1 MFFRTLRT
9 TIIFALILGGLAWI
23 VIANPVHAPEGLQPS
38 NTHLPPNPTTA
49 SGLVITFVPEGT
61 RARLRTSSEAKFLSQ
76 WAADCTQCMVING
89 AYFDENNTPTGYF
102 SAGGTRDGASTY
114 DLNRSGLVS
123 IDSRGQVQIENLT
136 GSTLGSLI
144 ATKDGLQSY
153 PILVHNFEPAVK
165 EDSGKRARRTALA
178 LTRDNKLAIINY
190 FGQITLYQFA
200 REIASAL
207 EGNQQVKIAINLDGG
222 PSTGL
227 VIRDMAFPDGKKT
240 LTYDSITPVP
250 NIIEF
255 SNAR

>member
-1 MFFRTLRT
+1 MFFRTLRA

-23 VIANPVHAPEGLQPS
+23 VIANPVHAPESSQPRNS
-38 NTHLPPNPTTA
+38 LPPDPVHL
-49 SGLVITFVPEGT
+49 SGLVITPVPEGAHARF
-61 RARLRTSSEAKFLSQ
+61 RATTEPKFLSQ
-76 WAADCTQCMVING
+76 WATECTHCMLING
-89 AYFDENNTPTGYF
+89 SYFDENNIPTGYY
-102 SAGGTRDGASTY
+102 SAEGIRMGSSTH
-114 DLNRSGLVS
+114 DLQRSGLVR
-123 IDSRGQVQIENLT
+123 IDAQGRIVIEDLT
-136 GSTLGSLI
+136 KTTSEALLAI
-144 ATKDGLQSY
+144 KDGLQSY
-153 PILVHNFEPAVK
+153 PILVKNYEPAVK

-178 LTRDNKLAIINY
+178 ITRDNHLLVINY

-207 EGNQQVKIAINLDGG
+207 EGNQQVRIALNLDGG

-255 SNAR
+255 SQ